1 MTNDI
6 NFWENNFE
14 KGYYDKLITTGLQNG
29 NNFQSNWH
37 NCTYLNIKKYIN
49 AHDNHLDYACGSGTF
64 IGRYLYRNSVGV
76 DIAVSQIN
84 YAREN
89 FGKNNSFYSLN
100 EFKKLNSSKFD
111 IVTILGLIEFLN
123 DDQVNQLLEDIKN
136 LIKTK
141 GRVVITTPNF
151 SQSFLF
157 IQRISRYFG
166 VKNYD
171 SVTVNKFNKK
181 TLINILEKHFKEI
194 KVTKIVNPG
203 LAFSIF
209 NNKLGLFIEKVFG
222 YLFFNKIGFILLAE
236 AKN

>member
-1 MTNDI
+1 M
-6 NFWENNFE
+6 
-14 KGYYDKLITTGLQNG
+14 
-29 NNFQSNWH
+29 
-37 NCTYLNIKKYIN
+37 
-49 AHDNHLDYACGSGTF
+49 
-64 IGRYLYRNSVGV
+64 
-76 DIAVSQIN
+76 
-84 YAREN
+84 
-89 FGKNNSFYSLN
+89 
-100 EFKKLNSSKFD
+100 
-111 IVTILGLIEFLN
+111 IEFLN
-123 DDQVNQLLEDIKN
+123 DDQVNQLLEDIKK

-171 SVTVNKFNKK
+171 SVTVNKFSKK

-203 LAFSIF
+203 LVFSIF
-209 NNKLGLFIEKVFG
+209 NNKLGLFIEKIFG

>member
-14 KGYYDKLITTGLQNG
+14 KGYYDKLITTGLKNG
-29 NNFQSNWH
+29 SNFQSNWH

-49 AHDNHLDYACGSGTF
+49 PHDNHLDYACGSGTF
-64 IGRYLYRNSVGV
+64 IGRYLYGNSVGV
-76 DIAVSQIN
+76 DIAATQIN

-136 LIKTK
+136 LIKTTCRDARWLRDFLWF
-141 GRVVITTPNF
+141 GIFRYCDFRYFDLVD
-151 SQSFLF
+151 SQS
-157 IQRISRYFG
+157 QGSQ
-166 VKNYD
+166 
-171 SVTVNKFNKK
+171 SPST
-181 TLINILEKHFKEI
+181 
-194 KVTKIVNPG
+194 
-203 LAFSIF
+203 
-209 NNKLGLFIEKVFG
+209 
-222 YLFFNKIGFILLAE
+222 
-236 AKN
+236 

>member
-14 KGYYDKLITTGLQNG
+14 KGYYDKLITTGLKNG
-29 NNFQSNWH
+29 SNFQSNWH

-49 AHDNHLDYACGSGTF
+49 PHDNHLDYACGSGTF
-64 IGRYLYRNSVGV
+64 IGRYLYGNSVGV
-76 DIAVSQIN
+76 DIAASQIN
-84 YAREN
+84 YATEN

-171 SVTVNKFNKK
+171 SVTVNKFSKK
-181 TLINILEKHFKEI
+181 TLINVLEKHFKEI